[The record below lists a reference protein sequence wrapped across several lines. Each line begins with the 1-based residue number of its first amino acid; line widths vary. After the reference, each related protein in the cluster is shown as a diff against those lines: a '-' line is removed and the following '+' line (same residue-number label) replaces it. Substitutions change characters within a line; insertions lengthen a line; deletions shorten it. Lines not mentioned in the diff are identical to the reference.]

1 MKITNTIIL
10 KALQEG
16 KKIRRDDWSYLFG
29 TEDVFLYLD
38 KDLNKLR
45 DENNNIIPW
54 LYCIGEWEIIEG

>member
-16 KKIRRDDWSYLFG
+16 KKIRRNDWIY
-29 TEDVFLYLD
+29 ENEMFLYLD

-54 LYCIGEWEIIEG
+54 LYCIGEWEIIED